1 MAAVVRL
8 WAPPPM
14 GSWLLRRARP
24 WNKLETYLFLF
35 GTGVMNESHRR
46 EHLIDTAIALFS
58 ERGYHASGID
68 TILEKA
74 GVSKKTLYRHFRSK
88 DELILAALKKY
99 DGVFRNDVMRQ
110 VEARADAPRDRLLAL
125 FDVAAE
131 WFAQDVFFGCM
142 FINAIGEYSRPDTP
156 IRRACQ
162 EFKALMRRYIED
174 LCSEMGASDPAGLA
188 DELALLFEGAT
199 VTAQVSQ
206 GGARAAAVAKSAA
219 AILIDHAM
227 AAAERPSPAA

>member
-1 MAAVVRL
+1 
-8 WAPPPM
+8 M
-14 GSWLLRRARP
+14 GGSQ
-24 WNKLETYLFLF
+24 
-35 GTGVMNESHRR
+35 RR
-46 EHLIDTAIALFS
+46 EQLIDTAIALFS

-99 DGVFRNDVMRQ
+99 DGLFRNNFMRQ
-110 VEARADAPRDRLLAL
+110 VEERADAPRDRLLAV

-131 WFAQDVFFGCM
+131 WFAENTFFGCM
-142 FINAIGEYSRPDTP
+142 FINAIGEYSEPDTP
-156 IRRACQ
+156 IRRVCK

-174 LCSEMGASDPAGLA
+174 QCAAMGAPDPAGLA
-188 DELALLFEGAT
+188 DELALLLEGAT

-206 GGARAAAVAKSAA
+206 DGARAASVAKTAA
-219 AILIDHAM
+219 AALIDRAM
-227 AAAERPSPAA
+227 DGAGRPSPGR